1 MRKFQFILAGLVA
14 LLTLFSCKK
23 EKPED
28 PENPEVVLEA
38 IAFESE
44 SLEMALG
51 EARQLFVF
59 MFPTDVTDKEVQYD
73 SESPAIVSISE
84 TGKATALKEGK
95 AVITAKCGEKEASCT
110 ITVTIPVEKI
120 EFSVPSVSMKV
131 NDELKTSVKITPPNA
146 TLAKRI
152 EYEIDQAMDKSPI
165 YVELDGAS
173 PNNITITAVK
183 TGQETITAKCGG
195 KVAQLFVYVD
205 AVKVTNVTVS
215 PTSLTLKAGQSRQLA
230 ATVEPSNATNKKV
243 SWDSANPDVAAVVDG
258 LLYAYMPGTTQVR
271 AYCGDKSAVCTVTVN
286 PPDGAVDLGLSVCW
300 ASCNL
305 GASYN
310 YMPGGYYAWGERFPK
325 SYYAWITYELRQ
337 SGNTDETVKFTRY
350 NTLSAYGKVDNKT
363 DFQDYYLDD
372 DAAWYA
378 LGGWWR
384 VPSARE
390 FQELIDNCSAEW
402 VVLPSLGQGI
412 KFTSKVPGYTTQ
424 SIFLPAWGWMSEDQL
439 TYNQILHYTLGE
451 VGEYMCS
458 SILARDPRYNEIL
471 HIVSP
476 DRSVSGNL
484 ISTIISSRR
493 DLGHNIRPVWGPS
506 IRSLFE
512 D

>member
-14 LLTLFSCKK
+14 LLKLFSCKK
-23 EKPED
+23 EQPED

-131 NDELKTSVKITPPNA
+131 NDELKTSVKITPSNA

-215 PTSLTLKAGQSRQLA
+215 PTSLTLKAGESQQLT
-230 ATVEPSNATNKKV
+230 ATVSPSNATNKNV
-243 SWDSANPDVAAVVDG
+243 SWISNNPKVVSVKNG
-258 LLYAYMPGTTQVR
+258 LVTAHRSGSTNIW
-271 AYCGDKSAVCTVTVN
+271 AYCGDKGTFCTVEVA
-286 PPDGAVDLGLSVCW
+286 PPDGGVDLGLSVFW
-300 ASCNL
+300 ASSNL
-305 GASYN
+305 GTN
-310 YMPGGYYAWGERFPK
+310 NPLQQGGHYAWGELSTK
-325 SYYAWITYELRQ
+325 STYTWASYKFRT
-337 SGNTDETVKFTRY
+337 SGNTWKTVKFSRY
-350 NTLSAYGKVDNKT
+350 GSVDKKT
-363 DFQDYYLDD
+363 DFSEYDYVD
-372 DAAWYA
+372 DAARQT
-378 LGGWWR
+378 LGGKWR
-384 VPSARE
+384 VPTVAE
-390 FQELIDNCSAEW
+390 FQELVDNTTLEKMVIS
-402 VVLPSLGQGI
+402 GI
-412 KFTSKVPGYTTQ
+412 GSVYKFTSTMPGYTDR
-424 SIFLPAWGWMSEDQL
+424 SILMLQGSAMITDRKNEL
-439 TYNQILHYTLGE
+439 TMENMDI
-451 VGEYMCS
+451 VGFYWLS
-458 SILARDPRYNEIL
+458 SIWGDEYHAHTGSLDTKNGKPVAQVDGLWINCYREWGL
-471 HIVSP
+471 
-476 DRSVSGNL
+476 
-484 ISTIISSRR
+484 
-493 DLGHNIRPVWGPS
+493 NIRPVWG
-506 IRSLFE
+506 E
-512 D
+512 

>member
-1 MRKFQFILAGLVA
+1 MA

-195 KVAQLFVYVD
+195 KEAQLFVSVD
-205 AVKVTNVTVS
+205 AVKVTGL
-215 PTSLTLKAGQSRQLA
+215 SLSSTFITLKAGESQQLT
-230 ATVEPSNATNKKV
+230 ATVSPSNATNKNV
-243 SWDSANPDVAAVVDG
+243 SWISNNPKVVSVKNG
-258 LLYAYMPGTTQVR
+258 LVTAHRSGSTNIW
-271 AYCGDKSAVCTVTVN
+271 AYCGDKGTFCTVEVA
-286 PPDGAVDLGLSVCW
+286 PPDGGVDLGLSVFW
-300 ASCNL
+300 ASVVMVL
-305 GASYN
+305 GFLLSEL
-310 YMPGGYYAWGERFPK
+310 MPGMCCGIFTNDP
-325 SYYAWITYELRQ
+325 ELKALAVHGMRIMNCALPIIGFQIVSTNLFQCLGMVKQSVFLSLSRQ
-337 SGNTDETVKFTRY
+337 
-350 NTLSAYGKVDNKT
+350 L
-363 DFQDYYLDD
+363 
-372 DAAWYA
+372 
-378 LGGWWR
+378 
-384 VPSARE
+384 
-390 FQELIDNCSAEW
+390 
-402 VVLPSLGQGI
+402 
-412 KFTSKVPGYTTQ
+412 
-424 SIFLPAWGWMSEDQL
+424 IFLLPCLWLLPLRWDIEGVWMS
-439 TYNQILHYTLGE
+439 Y
-451 VGEYMCS
+451 
-458 SILARDPRYNEIL
+458 P
-471 HIVSP
+471 VS
-476 DRSVSGNL
+476 DVVSFVVTGLMVVYL
-484 ISTIISSRR
+484 IKKLKAI
-493 DLGHNIRPVWGPS
+493 
-506 IRSLFE
+506 E
-512 D
+512 AAKKA